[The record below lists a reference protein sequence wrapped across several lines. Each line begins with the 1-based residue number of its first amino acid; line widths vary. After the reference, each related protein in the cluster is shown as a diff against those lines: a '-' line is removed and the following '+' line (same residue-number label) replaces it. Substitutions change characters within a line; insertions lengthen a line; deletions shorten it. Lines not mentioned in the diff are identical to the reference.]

1 MEAAEAILAV
11 AQERCTT
18 LPVQNVVSRPRFP
31 SSLMDP
37 DPCIVA
43 IATRSI
49 GQPGQTGHLEDI
61 KTDLIIL

>member
-1 MEAAEAILAV
+1 MEAAEAILAA

-37 DPCIVA
+37 DPCIAA
-43 IATRSI
+43 IATRNT
-49 GQPGQTGHLEDI
+49 GQPGLTGHLEDI

>member
-1 MEAAEAILAV
+1 MEAAEAILAA

-18 LPVQNVVSRPRFP
+18 LPVQNAVSRPRFP
-31 SSLMDP
+31 SSLTDP

-61 KTDLIIL
+61 KLI